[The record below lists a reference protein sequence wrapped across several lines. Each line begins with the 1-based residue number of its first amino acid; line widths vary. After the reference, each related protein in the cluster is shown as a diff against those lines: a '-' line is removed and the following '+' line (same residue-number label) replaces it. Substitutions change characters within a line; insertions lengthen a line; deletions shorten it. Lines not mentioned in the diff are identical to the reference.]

1 MSDNLCAEAGYVL
14 LNKAGEALCGDRVE
28 VAGDPDAL
36 VLVLAD
42 GLGNGVKANI
52 LATLTAKI
60 LATMIAG
67 GMPLDECVDTV
78 VRTLPVCRERGIA
91 YATFSVVRTKPGR
104 EVELIQ
110 FDNPPIIAL
119 RGGALWDYP
128 AVAGKSPGA
137 ASWRA
142 ASSAG
147 GRRVPGAVRRRD
159 LRRGGARAQP
169 RMAAGGHRPLRRG
182 AVRAWTLGQ
191 GLRRR
196 HRRRLPGLYGGQ
208 PGDDATVAACGFAPG
223 GR

>member
-78 VRTLPVCRERGIA
+78 VRTCRCAGRGA
-91 YATFSVVRTKPGR
+91 SPT
-104 EVELIQ
+104 
-110 FDNPPIIAL
+110 PPS
-119 RGGALWDYP
+119 R
-128 AVAGKSPGA
+128 
-137 ASWRA
+137 
-142 ASSAG
+142 SSA
-147 GRRVPGAVRRRD
+147 PSPA
-159 LRRGGARAQP
+159 AR
-169 RMAAGGHRPLRRG
+169 
-182 AVRAWTLGQ
+182 WN
-191 GLRRR
+191 
-196 HRRRLPGLYGGQ
+196 
-208 PGDDATVAACGFAPG
+208 
-223 GR
+223 